1 MMLNIDDFNRLV
13 TKLVAKEC
21 DWNTYSGKF
30 FLCACGGR
38 HQIGESANLMH
49 LIGSLQISTS
59 GIADAKVQMV
69 ISCPSDRDILTIIR
83 AKYKYL
89 FVFDCFE
96 SIAGCNK
103 NKPPNKDR
111 NEYLDGLMWKMGNL

>member
-1 MMLNIDDFNRLV
+1 MCVR
-13 TKLVAKEC
+13 
-21 DWNTYSGKF
+21 
-30 FLCACGGR
+30 GGS
-38 HQIGESANLMH
+38 HQISEFANITH
-49 LIGSLQISTS
+49 SIESLQISTS
-59 GIADAKVQMV
+59 SIADAKVQMV

>member
-1 MMLNIDDFNRLV
+1 MLNIDDFNRLV

-30 FLCACGGR
+30 FLCACGGS
-38 HQIGESANLMH
+38 HQISEFANITH
-49 LIGSLQISTS
+49 SIESLQISTS
-59 GIADAKVQMV
+59 SIADAKVQMV